1 VIALRDFSV
10 LSTVATFRKM
20 FVLLHTSVS
29 LLLRQVSS
37 KLKEKLSIIFFTYNS
52 MYSISKYICIR
63 RSGIYANREE
73 WPEVISATCRI
84 KWMSKWQKHSSDRS
98 GDTSG
103 GSLWRHYRRL
113 DISQHRAKWCK
124 RAAGGG

>member
-73 WPEVISATCRI
+73 
-84 KWMSKWQKHSSDRS
+84 
-98 GDTSG
+98 
-103 GSLWRHYRRL
+103 
-113 DISQHRAKWCK
+113 
-124 RAAGGG
+124 